1 MIKAFCTNAASFQ
14 IPNQDGATALIRA
27 AKSGHCSIVK
37 LLLEKGADVDKVN
50 KVRNDKFMLWSIPNA
65 YMISDIS
72 INGKLCMIAKFDT
85 KIANITSLWDLNIS
99 RNSQPYASLVQQ
111 HYSSLLLMVMAQ

>member
-1 MIKAFCTNAASFQ
+1 MLCANLRAGSGKICFIIYFLSVMIKAFCANAASFR

-50 KVRNDKFMLWSIPNA
+50 KVRNDKFML
-65 YMISDIS
+65 
-72 INGKLCMIAKFDT
+72 
-85 KIANITSLWDLNIS
+85 
-99 RNSQPYASLVQQ
+99 
-111 HYSSLLLMVMAQ
+111 